1 MAGKG
6 YLAFDLGAESGRAI
20 FGLLQH
26 NRIELREIHRFPT
39 GMMPLQGHL
48 QWNVYRFYEEMLT
61 ALTRCFQEQALH
73 PESVAVDTWGVDFA
87 LFNREGVMLGLPYC
101 YRDSR
106 TEGMME
112 AFFREMPKE
121 QLYQKTGIQF
131 MPFNSVFQ
139 LYSMVKAKSPVLEQA
154 DALLFMPDIFNFLLS
169 GVRSSEFSFATT
181 SQLYNPFTDNW
192 DASIF
197 AKLGVNMNIMQ
208 KIVQPGTML
217 GNLSQQV
224 VRKIH
229 GKPVPVV
236 SVASHD
242 TASAIAAIPAEG
254 EQWAY
259 ISSGTWSLMGIES
272 KKPLI
277 SDKSLEFNITNEG
290 GVGRTFRVLKNIM
303 GLWLFQQC
311 RAAWQDKQ
319 YSYADMVGMA
329 LTARPF
335 TAIVDPD
342 DLAFMNPPDMPAAI
356 MEYCRSTGQAV
367 PQSHAEISRTVLE
380 SLALKY
386 RQTLDQL
393 RALSPSPIDT
403 IYIIGGG
410 VQNETLCQ
418 FTANACQVPVI
429 TGPAEGT
436 ALGNILVQAMAQG
449 DLHSHSEI
457 REVVRLSFPSKIF
470 LPQEKEVWENAFHH
484 FQNII
489 LKKH

>member
-20 FGLLQH
+20 FGLLQQ
-26 NRIELREIHRFPT
+26 NRIELQEIHRFQT
-39 GMMPLQGHL
+39 GMMPVQGHL

-61 ALTRCFQEQALH
+61 ALARCFQDPALH
-73 PESVAVDTWGVDFA
+73 PESVAVDNWGVDFA
-87 LFNREGVMLGLPYC
+87 LFDREGTMLGLPYC

-106 TEGMME
+106 TEGMMD
-112 AFFREMPKE
+112 AFFREMPRE
-121 QLYQKTGIQF
+121 QLYRKTGIQF

-139 LYSMVKAKSPVLEQA
+139 LYSMIRGKSRVLDQA
-154 DALLFMPDIFNFLLS
+154 ESLLFMPDIFNFLLS
-169 GVRSSEFSFATT
+169 GIRSSEFSFATT
-181 SQLYNPFTDNW
+181 SQLYNPFTENW
-192 DASIF
+192 DAEIF
-197 AKLGVNMNIMQ
+197 GKLGVSMDIMQ
-208 KIVQPGTML
+208 KIVQPGTQL

-224 VRKIH
+224 VQKIH
-229 GKPVPVV
+229 GKPVPVI

-254 EQWAY
+254 EHWAY

-272 KKPLI
+272 KTPLI
-277 SDKSLEFNITNEG
+277 SDKSLQFNITNEG

-303 GLWLFQQC
+303 GLWLLQQC

-319 YSYADMVGMA
+319 YSYTDMVGMA
-329 LTARPF
+329 MKARPF
-335 TAIVDPD
+335 TALVDPD

-356 MEYCRSTGQAV
+356 MEYCRFTGQSV
-367 PQSHAEISRTVLE
+367 PQNHAEISRTVLE

-393 RALSPSPIDT
+393 RELSPKPIDR

-410 VQNETLCQ
+410 VQNEALCQ

-449 DLHSHSEI
+449 DLHSHVEA
-457 REVVRLSFPSKIF
+457 REVVRLSFPSKEF
-470 LPQEKEVWENAFHH
+470 LPREKEVWEHAYHH
-484 FQNII
+484 FQSVT